1 MTQRIPVE
9 QRSKALK
16 YYYDNIDRRKET
28 NRINAKKH
36 YNMNKRKKLE
46 ANKRWR
52 NANPEKNATLKK
64 EWNKRRFFYSKAMML
79 KAHNRGGLCFETT
92 KQLARGLMLQWI
104 KQRGRCPLTGVKLD
118 RTANADHILP
128 VCKGGTDNSNNFQ
141 WLTPAANQFKGSLTL
156 EELAHMCRLVL
167 GNIEQRNLLS
177 PPVPVAWP
185 DTTKVFRGA
194 EVPKAPVSQN
204 PSWL

>member
-16 YYYDNIDRRKET
+16 YYYDNIDRLKET

-141 WLTPAANQFKGSLTL
+141 WLTPVANQFKGSLTL

-167 GNIEQRNLLS
+167 GNIEKRNLLS

-185 DTTKVFRGA
+185 DTTKVFCM
-194 EVPKAPVSQN
+194 VDVQKHLFSNTPQ
-204 PSWL
+204 L

>member
-156 EELAHMCRLVL
+156 EELAHMGRLVL